1 VSIGARLAS
10 GPPILL
16 DGGLA
21 TQLEAQGHTLD
32 SDLWSARLLR
42 DDPKAIVEAHRAFIE
57 AGTECVITATY
68 QARAEP
74 AELLLL
80 AVELARESGA
90 RFVAASVG
98 PYGAVLGNGAE
109 YTGDYPKNVDLEAW
123 HAPRFETLASS
134 GADILACETIPNIDE
149 ARALARLA
157 AGTTCWFSFS
167 CKDGKHLR
175 DGTPI
180 AEAAEAVA
188 YVATAIGVN
197 CTAPEHVE
205 SVLNEIRRVTDKPLV
220 AYPNSGETYKNG
232 VWSGEKRFPPRW
244 GDARLVGGC
253 CRISPA
259 DIEAL
264 GSSKCATDGAM

>member
-1 VSIGARLAS
+1 MLDRLAH

-21 TQLEAQGHTLD
+21 TQLEAQGHKLD
-32 SDLWSARLLR
+32 SNLWSARLLR
-42 DDPKAIVEAHRAFIE
+42 DDPQAILAAHRAFVD
-57 AGTECVITATY
+57 AGAECVITATY

-74 AELLLL
+74 ADLLLL
-80 AVELARESGA
+80 AVKLARESGA
-90 RFVAASVG
+90 RFVAASIG
-98 PYGAVLGNGAE
+98 PYGAVMGSDAADSGAE
-109 YTGDYPKNVDLEAW
+109 YTGDYPDVDLEAW

-134 GADILACETIPNIDE
+134 SADILACETIPNIDE

-167 CKDGKHLR
+167 CRDGKHLR

-180 AEAAEAVA
+180 AAAAKAVA
-188 YVATAIGVN
+188 PVAAAIGVN

-205 SVLNEIRRVTDKPLV
+205 SLLNEIRSVTDLPLV

-232 VWSGEKRFPPRW
+232 VWSGEKAFPPKW
-244 GDARLVGGC
+244 GEARIIGGC
-253 CRISPA
+253 CRITPA
-259 DIEAL
+259 DIRTL
-264 GSSKCATDGAM
+264 ATH